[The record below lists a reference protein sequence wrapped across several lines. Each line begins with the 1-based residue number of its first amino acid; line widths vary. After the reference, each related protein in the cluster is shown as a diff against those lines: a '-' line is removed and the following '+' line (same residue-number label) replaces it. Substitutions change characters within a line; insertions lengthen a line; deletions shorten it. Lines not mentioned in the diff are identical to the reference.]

1 MRGKHPNSQDN
12 LKPFKKG
19 ESGNPSGRRK
29 SYAGLKDSLNKLAD
43 EQYDNDILED
53 VFTPVATHKERVHL
67 TIWKKAESGDWRAID
82 LLEQLGC
89 LD

>member
-19 ESGNPSGRRK
+19 ESGNPSGRMK
-29 SYAGLKDSLNKLAD
+29 AFSGIKDDLKAYVNAD
-43 EQYDNDILED
+43 DYCSIDLTNRDIIVQEI
-53 VFTPVATHKERVHL
+53 VGMAKNGE
-67 TIWKKAESGDWRAID
+67 WRAIE
-82 LLEQLGC
+82 LLEKLGC

>member
-19 ESGNPSGRRK
+19 ESGNPSGRSK
-29 SYAGLKDSLNKLAD
+29 AFSGIKDELKAYVNAD
-43 EQYDNDILED
+43 DYFQELTNRDIIVQEI
-53 VFTPVATHKERVHL
+53 VGMAKN
-67 TIWKKAESGDWRAID
+67 GDWRAIE
-82 LLEQLGC
+82 LLEKLGC

>member
-19 ESGNPSGRRK
+19 ESGNPSGRMK
-29 SYAGLKDSLNKLAD
+29 AFSGIKDELKDYVNK
-43 EQYDNDILED
+43 ENFVSNE
-53 VFTPVATHKERVHL
+53 TPRQEIIERIVYMA
-67 TIWKKAESGDWRAID
+67 KYGDWRAIE
-82 LLEQLGC
+82 LLEKLGC